1 MIQKIN
7 KLNLFIAFL
16 AVFALIQFK
25 VIDKSPIEINPE
37 SDFLIIEQAPKEVVE
52 LIQTSC
58 YDCHSNLT
66 TYPWY
71 SNIAPVSWWLKGHI
85 DKGRGKLNFSEWD
98 SYSIEESD
106 TLKVKSA
113 DMIEKKWMPI
123 LTYKI
128 IHKESRL
135 SDEQRALLI
144 GWLKKKSSTHL
155 EYIFGNH
162 ETIL

>member
-7 KLNLFIAFL
+7 KRNLLLAFL

-37 SDFLIIEQAPKEVVE
+37 SDFLMIEQAPKEVVE

-85 DKGRGKLNFSEWD
+85 DNGRGKLNFSEWD
-98 SYSIEESD
+98 SYTLEESD

-113 DMIEKKWMPI
+113 NMIEKKWMPI

-135 SDEQRALLI
+135 SDQQISLLI
-144 GWLKKKSSTHL
+144 GWLKK
-155 EYIFGNH
+155 
-162 ETIL
+162 

>member
-1 MIQKIN
+1 MIQNFTKR
-7 KLNLFIAFL
+7 NLRIAFL
-16 AVFALIQFK
+16 VVFALIQFV
-25 VIDKSPIEINPE
+25 VIDKSPIDINPE
-37 SDFLIIEQAPKEVVE
+37 ADFLMIEQAPKEVAE
-52 LIQTSC
+52 LMQASC

-85 DKGRGKLNFSEWD
+85 DNGRGKLNFSEWD
-98 SYSIEESD
+98 NYTPEQGD

-144 GWLKKKSSTHL
+144 DWLKK
-155 EYIFGNH
+155 
-162 ETIL
+162 

>member
-1 MIQKIN
+1 MIQKFN
-7 KLNLFIAFL
+7 KLNLLIAFL

-37 SDFLIIEQAPKEVVE
+37 SDFLMIEQAPKEVVE
-52 LIQTSC
+52 LLKTSC
-58 YDCHSNLT
+58 YDCHSNQT
-66 TYPWY
+66 HYPWY

-85 DKGRGKLNFSEWD
+85 DHGREKLNFSEWD

-144 GWLKKKSSTHL
+144 GWLKK
-155 EYIFGNH
+155 
-162 ETIL
+162 

>member
-1 MIQKIN
+1 MIQKFN
-7 KLNLFIAFL
+7 KRNLLIAFL

-37 SDFLIIEQAPKEVVE
+37 SDFLMIEQAPKEVAE

-85 DKGRGKLNFSEWD
+85 DNGRDKLNFSEWD
-98 SYSIEESD
+98 SYSLEESD
-106 TLKVKSA
+106 TLKVMSA
-113 DMIEKKWMPI
+113 NMIEKKWMPI

-144 GWLKKKSSTHL
+144 GWLKK
-155 EYIFGNH
+155 
-162 ETIL
+162 

>member
-1 MIQKIN
+1 MIQKFN
-7 KLNLFIAFL
+7 KHNLLIAFL

-37 SDFLIIEQAPKEVVE
+37 SDFLMIEQAPKEVVE

-71 SNIAPVSWWLKGHI
+71 SNIAPVSWWLKSHI
-85 DKGRGKLNFSEWD
+85 DNGRGKLNFSEWD
-98 SYSIEESD
+98 SYSLEERD

-113 DMIEKKWMPI
+113 SLIEKKWMPI
-123 LTYKI
+123 VTYKI

-135 SDEQRALLI
+135 SEEQRALLI
-144 GWLKKKSSTHL
+144 DWLKK
-155 EYIFGNH
+155 
-162 ETIL
+162 

>member
-1 MIQKIN
+1 MIQNFTKR
-7 KLNLFIAFL
+7 NLRIAFL
-16 AVFALIQFK
+16 VVFALIQFV

-37 SDFLIIEQAPKEVVE
+37 ADFLMIEQAPKEVAE
-52 LIQTSC
+52 LMQASC

-85 DKGRGKLNFSEWD
+85 DNGRGKLNFSEWD
-98 SYSIEESD
+98 NYTREQGD
-106 TLKVKSA
+106 TLIVKSA

-144 GWLKKKSSTHL
+144 DWLKK
-155 EYIFGNH
+155 
-162 ETIL
+162 

>member
-1 MIQKIN
+1 MLQKFT
-7 KLNLFIAFL
+7 KRNLRIAFL
-16 AVFALIQFK
+16 VVFALIQFV

-37 SDFLIIEQAPKEVVE
+37 ADFLMIEQAPKEVAE
-52 LIQTSC
+52 LMQASC

-85 DKGRGKLNFSEWD
+85 DNGRGKLNFSEWNK
-98 SYSIEESD
+98 YSPEESD
-106 TLKVKSA
+106 SLKVLSA
-113 DMIEKKWMPI
+113 NLIEKKWMPI

-144 GWLKKKSSTHL
+144 GWLKK
-155 EYIFGNH
+155 
-162 ETIL
+162 

>member
-1 MIQKIN
+1 MIQKFN
-7 KLNLFIAFL
+7 KRNLLIAFL

-37 SDFLIIEQAPKEVVE
+37 SDFLMIEQAPKEVVE

-71 SNIAPVSWWLKGHI
+71 SNIAPVSWWLKSHI
-85 DKGRGKLNFSEWD
+85 DNGRGKLNFSEWD
-98 SYSIEESD
+98 SYSLEERD

-113 DMIEKKWMPI
+113 SLIEKKWMPI
-123 LTYKI
+123 VTYKI

-135 SDEQRALLI
+135 SEEQRALLI
-144 GWLKKKSSTHL
+144 DWLKK
-155 EYIFGNH
+155 
-162 ETIL
+162 

>member
-1 MIQKIN
+1 MIQKFN
-7 KLNLFIAFL
+7 KLNLLIAFL

-25 VIDKSPIEINPE
+25 VINKSPIEINPE
-37 SDFLIIEQAPKEVVE
+37 SDFLMIEQAPKEVVE

-144 GWLKKKSSTHL
+144 GWLKK
-155 EYIFGNH
+155 
-162 ETIL
+162 

>member
-1 MIQKIN
+1 MLQKFT
-7 KLNLFIAFL
+7 KRNLCIAFL
-16 AVFALIQFK
+16 VVFALIQFV

-37 SDFLIIEQAPKEVVE
+37 ADFLMIEQAPKEVAE
-52 LIQTSC
+52 LMQASC

-85 DKGRGKLNFSEWD
+85 DNGRGKLNFSEWD
-98 SYSIEESD
+98 NYTREQGD

-144 GWLKKKSSTHL
+144 DWLKK
-155 EYIFGNH
+155 
-162 ETIL
+162 

>member
-7 KLNLFIAFL
+7 KRNLFIAFL

-128 IHKESRL
+128 IHKKSRL

-144 GWLKKKSSTHL
+144 GWLKK
-155 EYIFGNH
+155 
-162 ETIL
+162 

>member
-7 KLNLFIAFL
+7 KRNLFIAFL

-85 DKGRGKLNFSEWD
+85 DNGRGKLNFSEWD

-144 GWLKKKSSTHL
+144 GWLKK
-155 EYIFGNH
+155 
-162 ETIL
+162 

>member
-1 MIQKIN
+1 MLQKFT
-7 KLNLFIAFL
+7 KRNLRIAFL
-16 AVFALIQFK
+16 VVFALIQFV

-37 SDFLIIEQAPKEVVE
+37 ADFLMIEQAPKEVAE
-52 LIQTSC
+52 LMQASC

-85 DKGRGKLNFSEWD
+85 DNGRGKLNFSEWD
-98 SYSIEESD
+98 NYTREQGD

-144 GWLKKKSSTHL
+144 DWLKK
-155 EYIFGNH
+155 
-162 ETIL
+162 

>member
-1 MIQKIN
+1 MIQKFT
-7 KLNLFIAFL
+7 KRNLRIAFL
-16 AVFALIQFK
+16 VVFALIQFV

-37 SDFLIIEQAPKEVVE
+37 ADFLMIEQAPKEVAE
-52 LIQTSC
+52 LMQASC

-85 DKGRGKLNFSEWD
+85 DNGRGKLNFSEWD
-98 SYSIEESD
+98 NYTPEQGD

-144 GWLKKKSSTHL
+144 DWLKK
-155 EYIFGNH
+155 
-162 ETIL
+162 

>member
-1 MIQKIN
+1 MLQKFT
-7 KLNLFIAFL
+7 KRNLLIAFL
-16 AVFALIQFK
+16 VVFALIQFV

-37 SDFLIIEQAPKEVVE
+37 ADFLMIEQAPVEVAE

-85 DKGRGKLNFSEWD
+85 DNGRGKLNFSEWD
-98 SYSIEESD
+98 NYTPEQGD

-144 GWLKKKSSTHL
+144 DWLKK
-155 EYIFGNH
+155 
-162 ETIL
+162 

>member
-1 MIQKIN
+1 MLQKFT
-7 KLNLFIAFL
+7 KRNLCIAFL
-16 AVFALIQFK
+16 VVFALIQFV

-37 SDFLIIEQAPKEVVE
+37 ADFLMIEQAPKEVAE
-52 LIQTSC
+52 LMQASC

-85 DKGRGKLNFSEWD
+85 DNGRGKLNFSEWD
-98 SYSIEESD
+98 NYTPEQGD

-144 GWLKKKSSTHL
+144 DWLKK
-155 EYIFGNH
+155 
-162 ETIL
+162 